1 MTNIN
6 IKKITQVLDF
16 FKVFK
21 MSQKKL
27 RKIIRNEFLDS

>member
-6 IKKITQVLDF
+6 IKKNNSSVDF